1 MYESGSVFSPD
12 VLDIADEDLLKKF
25 MEVRRVSIH
34 FVILSL
40 LVYLSVWL
48 ANDYYY
54 CMYYLTCHMI
64 VM

>member
-48 ANDYYY
+48 VNDYH
-54 CMYYLTCHMI
+54 CMYYLTCHVT